1 MKSFSD
7 YISQSES
14 VSSIDDYIKENIDS
28 ENLVWKIQI
37 YFRGK
42 DKQYKEFVK
51 LTKLF
56 SEKHILEQEDVDNF
70 IEKSGINI
78 KKFLDFIMED
88 IENDTMDYMYILQK
102 VLQNILD
109 DKTVTL

>member
-1 MKSFSD
+1 MKSFID
-7 YISQSES
+7 YISQSER

-37 YFRGK
+37 YFHGK

>member
-1 MKSFSD
+1 MKSLKT
-7 YISQSES
+7 YMIES
-14 VSSIDDYIKENIDS
+14 IDS
-28 ENLVWKIQI
+28 ENLVWKIQT

-42 DKQYKEFVK
+42 DKQYKEFVN
-51 LTKLF
+51 LTKMF
-56 SEKHILEQEDVDNF
+56 SEKHILSQEDIDSFV
-70 IEKSGINI
+70 ERSGINI

-88 IENDTMDYMYILQK
+88 IENETMDYMYILQK